1 MILIF
6 DLDDTLYDE
15 TSFVI
20 SGLGAVA
27 RYGEDVFGWD
37 AESSLAFMR
46 EVLEREGR
54 GQVFD
59 RWLELHG
66 HWSKARV
73 AGCVKIYRHHRPR
86 LELFPAARVVLDQ
99 FRGRVPLYLVT
110 DGHKIV
116 QKNKVDALGLFSAFR
131 RVFITHRFGIHHA
144 KPSTHCFERIRQA
157 EGCSWGDMVYVGDN
171 PSKDFVNLN
180 PPGALTVRVQ
190 TGGHRNV
197 VALPGHDAQVSIP
210 DLNALPEVLAAHF
223 QVPPRYGSGLAGDHG
238 RDSAGLSSWPGTGP
252 QTR

>member
-15 TSFVI
+15 SSFVA
-20 SGLGAVA
+20 SGLSAVA
-27 RYGEDVFGWD
+27 HHGEDAFGWD
-37 AESSLAFMR
+37 AADSLDFML

-54 GQVFD
+54 GRVFD

-66 HWSKARV
+66 QLSRARV
-73 AGCVKIYRHHRPR
+73 AECVKIYRHHRPS
-86 LELFPAARVVLDQ
+86 LELFPAARVLLDQ

-131 RVFITHRFGIHHA
+131 RVLITHRFGIHHA
-144 KPSTHCFERIRQA
+144 KPSIHCFERIRQA
-157 EGCSWGDMVYVGDN
+157 EGCSWADMVYVGDN

-180 PPGALTVRVQ
+180 PLGTLTVRVH

-197 VALPGHDAQVSIP
+197 VALPGYDAQISIP
-210 DLNALPEVLAAHF
+210 DLDALSEVLAAHF
-223 QVPPRYGSGLAGDHG
+223 YL
-238 RDSAGLSSWPGTGP
+238 
-252 QTR
+252 